1 MRIQDVGE
9 FGLIER
15 IAALAGAAPAGVAVG
30 IGDDTAV
37 LDAGGPRLL
46 LATIDIQ
53 VEGRHF
59 VRERVRADRLGR
71 RLAAVNLSDIGAMGG
86 EPRWALVSLALP
98 PDLEVRWVEDL
109 YRGLG
114 EELGRFG
121 AAVVGGNV
129 SGSERIVID
138 LALIGEADRG
148 RVLGRGGAR
157 PGDLI
162 LVTGHLGASA
172 AGRLALDAGLDAAD
186 PGMKAVIAAHETPT
200 PRVRDGRAIA
210 ATGAATAMLDLSDG
224 LSSDLGHICDA
235 SGVGAEVDL
244 VWLPIAPETRRLA
257 AGLGL
262 DPVQLAV
269 AGGEDYELL
278 FTAPPESAEALAAA
292 VRAATGTP
300 VSVVGRLTP
309 VSEGRWL
316 VDGDRRVPLNAA
328 GWDHFRRKD
337 EG

>member
-9 FGLIER
+9 FGLIQR
-15 IAALAGAAPAGVAVG
+15 IAAVTGATPGGVAVG

-71 RLAAVNLSDIGAMGG
+71 RVAAVNLSDIGAMGG

-109 YRGLG
+109 YQGMG

-129 SGSERIVID
+129 SGSEGIVID
-138 LALIGEADRG
+138 LALIGEVERG
-148 RVLGRGGAR
+148 RVLSRDGAR
-157 PGDLI
+157 PGELI
-162 LVTGHLGASA
+162 LVAGHRGPSA
-172 AGRLALDAGLDAAD
+172 AGRLALDAGVDTAE
-186 PGMKAVIAAHETPT
+186 PGMAAVVAAQETPT
-200 PRVRDGRAIA
+200 PRVREGRAIA

-224 LSSDLGHICDA
+224 LSSDLGHICEA
-235 SGVGAEVDL
+235 SGVGANVDL
-244 VWLPIAPETRRLA
+244 VRLPIAPETRRVA
-257 AGLGL
+257 VRLGL
-262 DPVQLAV
+262 EATQLAV

-278 FTAPPESAEALAAA
+278 FTAPPESAEVLAAA

-300 VSVVGRLTP
+300 VAVVGRLTP
-309 VSEGRWL
+309 ASEGRWL
-316 VDGDRRVPLNAA
+316 TGGDRRVPLQAA
-328 GWDHFRRKD
+328 GWDHFRKA